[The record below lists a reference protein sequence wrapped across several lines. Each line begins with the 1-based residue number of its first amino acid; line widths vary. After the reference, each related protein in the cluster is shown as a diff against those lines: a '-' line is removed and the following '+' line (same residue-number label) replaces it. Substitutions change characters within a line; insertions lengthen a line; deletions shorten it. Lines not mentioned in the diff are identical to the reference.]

1 MVGSRVALVAGD
13 RSMANDVQAFLK
25 EHFHLAPFAE
35 TYAGIREFL
44 DRDTDG
50 LLLIAVA
57 GHAELV
63 DAKHL
68 LQDINLQKIPATA
81 VLLDAC
87 PHDGFLAG
95 LEPFTFRRLRWPA
108 SAESLRAMVKEAG
121 RGMPFGRADS
131 ESPSRYSI
139 TMKAAPSAA
148 VP

>member
-13 RSMANDVQAFLK
+13 RSLANDVQAFLH
-25 EHFHLAPFAE
+25 EHFHLTPFIE
-35 TYAGIREFL
+35 TYAGIREYL
-44 DRDTDG
+44 DQDTDG

-95 LEPFTFRRLRWPA
+95 LDSFAFRRLRWPIE
-108 SAESLRAMVKEAG
+108 AEALRSLVKEAG
-121 RGMPFGRADS
+121 RGMPFCRVES
-131 ESPSRYSI
+131 E
-139 TMKAAPSAA
+139 
-148 VP
+148 